1 MGKTSKDIYE
11 LEKLPIYKM
20 LLQIAS
26 PVIFSLIIQALYT
39 LVDGIYVSWI
49 DEAAISAVSLAFVI
63 QNVEIA
69 LFGGVASGI
78 NAIISKALGAGDKK
92 EARNATLN
100 GCIIQVLFSVVF
112 AVFGLFGVKS
122 YFSSSTSDLLVIQY
136 GVSYLTPCMLASVV
150 VGLQTTFE
158 RFLNSV
164 GMTKQVLISHVVGSV
179 INIILDPILMFGYL
193 GLPALGVA
201 GAAYATIFSQLCSLC
216 LNIYFNLS
224 QNKTLFD
231 GTRSEVSVSQMGRIC
246 AIGLPTSGI
255 GILTSVGNYAINKIV
270 LGFSTT
276 ALAAYGVYIKVQTL
290 LNMPPQGIALAMVTM
305 YSYFYGKKSIEK
317 IKQTTKWSLIFLLV
331 WGSFCALLLNIFPSQ
346 IVLLFKGSDE
356 LRSIAISAMKIIGL
370 TYFVSTP
377 FHMYTSF
384 FQATERSYLSLIFI
398 VARQFLGR
406 IPMAMWLSKFGKVNL
421 VWWCYPISE
430 VISDVVVIVV
440 FCFAMRNTF
449 NKIRLPEIKHE

>member
-1 MGKTSKDIYE
+1 
-11 LEKLPIYKM
+11 
-20 LLQIAS
+20 
-26 PVIFSLIIQALYT
+26 
-39 LVDGIYVSWI
+39 
-49 DEAAISAVSLAFVI
+49 
-63 QNVEIA
+63 
-69 LFGGVASGI
+69 
-78 NAIISKALGAGDKK
+78 
-92 EARNATLN
+92 
-100 GCIIQVLFSVVF
+100 
-112 AVFGLFGVKS
+112 
-122 YFSSSTSDLLVIQY
+122 
-136 GVSYLTPCMLASVV
+136 
-150 VGLQTTFE
+150 
-158 RFLNSV
+158 
-164 GMTKQVLISHVVGSV
+164 
-179 INIILDPILMFGYL
+179 
-193 GLPALGVA
+193 
-201 GAAYATIFSQLCSLC
+201 
-216 LNIYFNLS
+216 YFNLS